1 MPKKTKY
8 DQGFEAGK
16 RKAFQEAADA
26 IRDESNSIQAEND
39 VLQAKQDEL
48 MAQAREIDAKLWSAI
63 DKFGKVWFAW
73 ATQDAEDIASYRV
86 RGRIATNIT
95 IGYDDGYSFHSD
107 RRIGGLYYRPV
118 LLSFEHSD
126 PSHVGSVTEVVQ
138 FYAEQMVEN
147 PTKEENEDEA
157 E

>member
-1 MPKKTKY
+1 MAKQTKY

-16 RKAFQEAADA
+16 LAGLKEATDA
-26 IRDESNSIQAEND
+26 IRDERDKIKAEND
-39 VLQAKQDEL
+39 LLQAKQDEL
-48 MAQAREIDAKLWSAI
+48 MAKAREIDAKLWGAV
-63 DKFGKVWFAW
+63 DKFGEGWFALM
-73 ATQDAEDIASYRV
+73 TQNAGDIASHRA
-86 RGRIATNIT
+86 RGRMATSIT

-118 LLSFEHSD
+118 VLSFEHSD
-126 PSHVGSVTEVVQ
+126 PKHVGSITEAVQ

-147 PTKEENEDEA
+147 PTEENEDEA